1 MAVLKISMEAQK
13 KETLLDVCE
22 KEGVTPSEAVEMLF
36 RDILAHKTLPP
47 FLVKFQKQKSA
58 GQR

>member
-1 MAVLKISMEAQK
+1 MEAQK
-13 KETLLDVCE
+13 KKALLGVCE

-36 RDILAHKTLPP
+36 RDILAHKALPP
-47 FLVKFQKQKSA
+47 FLVEFQKQKSA